1 MVTLFP
7 EVLNFV
13 DGHSNYQLPGNHVD
27 EGCSVGYLLV
37 NVQIDNEILL
47 LSLLIHRILQ
57 MFSNMKCFLYR
68 QHYETVMICE
78 KMRHKLVLPSSAP
91 APTPTQLG
99 AESALFSISTRAK
112 CRKSE

>member
-13 DGHSNYQLPGNHVD
+13 DGHSNYQLPGNRVD

-37 NVQIDNEILL
+37 NLQIDNEILL

-68 QHYETVMICE
+68 QHYQTVMIC
-78 KMRHKLVLPSSAP
+78 
-91 APTPTQLG
+91 
-99 AESALFSISTRAK
+99 
-112 CRKSE
+112 RKFYTN